1 MQALHAVSGGF
12 YTVAVPSDE
21 SDDESEAQIV
31 VADAVHTHRGPKTKR
46 VTVLGNPLKEQE
58 AKLRKIQEERRDRS
72 LAWLAFAVCDKICKG
87 N

>member
-1 MQALHAVSGGF
+1 MQALHAVGGGF

-58 AKLRKIQEERRDRS
+58 AKLKKIQEERRDRLS
-72 LAWLAFAVCDKICKG
+72 ARPAFAACDMTCEG
-87 N
+87 S